1 MDATLGN
8 KSYIYHFGYGYSK
21 KRCKSITTW
30 FINKYLPR
38 HKLTIDVVHRSL
50 MKDDCYGYLDATSYS
65 RPRDFT
71 ISLHSK
77 MKDIDYVKTL
87 LHELVH
93 LKQWV
98 EGSLT
103 LKSGRTYYK
112 GKNVSDI
119 KYYEQPH
126 ELEAFKLQEE
136 LYIQY
141 NRDMCKSGKG
151 KYNFKK
157 LPQFT
162 L

>member
-8 KSYIYHFGYGYSK
+8 KSYIYHSGYGYSK
-21 KRCKSITTW
+21 KRCLSIATW

-38 HKLTIDVVHRSL
+38 HKLMIDIDHRSL
-50 MKDDCYGYLDATSYS
+50 WKDDCYGYLDASSYS
-65 RPRDFT
+65 RPRSFT
-71 ISLHSK
+71 ISLHAR
-77 MKDIDYVKTL
+77 MKEIDYVKTL

-93 LKQWV
+93 LRQWV

-112 GKNVSDI
+112 GMSVSDI

-126 ELEAFKLQEE
+126 EVEAFKLQEE

-141 NRDMCKSGKG
+141 NKDMCKSDKG
-151 KYNFKK
+151 KNKFK
-157 LPQFT
+157 
-162 L
+162 

>member
-1 MDATLGN
+1 MDSTLGN

-21 KRCKSITTW
+21 KRCKSIATW
-30 FINKYLPR
+30 FINKHLPR
-38 HKLTIDVVHRSL
+38 HKLMIDIVHRSL
-50 MKDDCYGYLDATSYS
+50 MKYDCYGYLDASNYS
-65 RPRDFT
+65 RPRNFT

-77 MKDIDYVKTL
+77 MKEIDYVKTL

-136 LYIQY
+136 LYRQY

>member
-21 KRCKSITTW
+21 KRCKSVTTW
-30 FINKYLPR
+30 FIDRYLPR
-38 HKLTIDVVHRSL
+38 HKLTIDIVHRSL
-50 MKDDCYGYLDATSYS
+50 MKDDCYGYLDATTYS

-71 ISLHSK
+71 ISLHSG
-77 MKDIDYVKTL
+77 MKEIDYVKTL

-93 LKQWV
+93 LRQWV
-98 EGSLT
+98 EGSLK

-112 GKNVSDI
+112 GMNVSDLD
-119 KYYEQPH
+119 YRRQPH
-126 ELEAFKLQEE
+126 EVEAFKLQEE
-136 LYIQY
+136 LYRQY
-141 NRDMCKSGKG
+141 NVDMCRSSKRKD
-151 KYNFKK
+151 NLKK